1 MTSATAERT
10 RTKTAKVES
19 HKAEMHQRLAAL
31 MERAPEALLLEVVE
45 LADDKAFAA
54 LAKQAASKQAASKQK
69 SIATRNQEAMARMKA
84 RAFERVESRCEL
96 WETKQACEVLGIS
109 KQALSKKAQAGHVLI
124 YTKISNGRTFFPAF
138 QFANN
143 KPRAAIVELIRALK
157 VDPSNREAM
166 NHFIQHLVDK
176 MDFSE
181 PGEPSRIVY
190 RYELLDDHDALAII
204 KRDYINAF
212 EMGQ

>member
-10 RTKTAKVES
+10 RTKTIKIES

-31 MERAPEALLLEVVE
+31 MERVPEALLLEVIE

-54 LAKQAASKQAASKQK
+54 LAKQPVSKQSKQK

-124 YTKISNGRTFFPAF
+124 YTISNGRTFFPSF
-138 QFANN
+138 QFADN
-143 KPRAAIVELIRALK
+143 KSRAVIAELIRGLK
-157 VDPSNREAM
+157 VDPSDREAM
-166 NHFIQHLVDK
+166 NHLVQHLVDK

-181 PGEPSRIVY
+181 PGEPSHVVH
-190 RYELLDDHDALAII
+190 RYELLDDPDALTII
-204 KRDYINAF
+204 KRDYANAV